1 MKKKYY
7 KKPYRIKR
15 KRSIF
20 KNRFF
25 WLCILILIIAGSIFY
40 FLFLYPFFDVKEIII
55 SGNEEVK
62 GDELRSSSPFTNARV
77 VDELR
82 SSSPFT
88 NARVKEEIE
97 NLVKEQIQTDFK
109 FFKNKNINLIN
120 LKEIDKIILENF
132 HQIARVSSKKELPDA
147 IIIEIEERKPAA
159 VFKQN
164 NNWFFADKEGIIF
177 QQINDEVATQTA
189 EQITIIQNS
198 LLTKDLKLGERI
210 AEKEIISQIIE
221 FDSKL
226 KEDLKISLPEPQRR
240 VEKRIY
246 SLGLEEL
253 TIISEERLNAK
264 TSEGWEIYF
273 NLKGDL
279 NWQILKLKAVLENRI
294 PPEKRGNIDY
304 IDLRFER
311 VYIFPEN
318 YNQ

>member
-15 KRSIF
+15 KKSIF

-25 WLCILILIIAGSIFY
+25 WLGILLLIIIGSLFY

-55 SGNEEVK
+55 SGNEKVK
-62 GDELRSSSPFTNARV
+62 
-77 VDELR
+77 
-82 SSSPFT
+82 
-88 NARVKEEIE
+88 KEEIE

-109 FFKNKNINLIN
+109 FLKNKNINLIK
-120 LKEIDKIILENF
+120 LKEIDKILLENF
-132 HQIARVSSKKELPDA
+132 PQIARVSSKKELPDA
-147 IIIEIEERKPAA
+147 IIIEIEERKPAV

-189 EQITIIQNS
+189 EQMTIIQNS

-210 AEKEIISQIIE
+210 AEKEIISQIIDLE
-221 FDSKL
+221 SKL
-226 KEDLKISLPEPQRR
+226 KEDLKIPL
-240 VEKRIY
+240 K
-246 SLGLEEL
+246 EL
-253 TIISEERLNAK
+253 TIVSEERLNAK
-264 TSEGWEIYF
+264 TLEGWEIYF

-294 PPEKRGNIDY
+294 PPEKRGNINY

>member
-7 KKPYRIKR
+7 RKPYRIKR
-15 KRSIF
+15 KKSIF

-25 WLCILILIIAGSIFY
+25 WLGILLLIITGSLFY

-55 SGNEEVK
+55 SGNKEVK
-62 GDELRSSSPFTNARV
+62 R
-77 VDELR
+77 
-82 SSSPFT
+82 
-88 NARVKEEIE
+88 EEIE

-109 FFKNKNINLIN
+109 FLKNRNINLIK
-120 LKEIDKIILENF
+120 LKEIDKILLENF
-132 HQIARVSSKKELPDA
+132 PQIAMVSSKKKLPDA
-147 IIIEIEERKPAA
+147 IIIEIEERKPAV

-177 QQINDEVATQTA
+177 QQINEQLATQTA

-210 AEKEIISQIIE
+210 AKKEIIYQIIDLE
-221 FDSKL
+221 SKL
-226 KEDLKISLPEPQRR
+226 KEDLKIPLVKEDKSSSSPFVAAR
-240 VEKRIY
+240 VK
-246 SLGLEEL
+246 EL
-253 TIISEERLNAK
+253 TIVSEERLNAK

-294 PPEKRGNIDY
+294 PPEKRGNINY

-318 YNQ
+318 YNE

>member
-15 KRSIF
+15 KKSIF

-25 WLCILILIIAGSIFY
+25 WLGILLLIIIGSLFY

-55 SGNEEVK
+55 SGNEKVK
-62 GDELRSSSPFTNARV
+62 
-77 VDELR
+77 
-82 SSSPFT
+82 
-88 NARVKEEIE
+88 KEEIE

-109 FFKNKNINLIN
+109 FLKNKNINLIK
-120 LKEIDKIILENF
+120 LKEIDKILLENF
-132 HQIARVSSKKELPDA
+132 PQIARVSSKKELPDA
-147 IIIEIEERKPAA
+147 IIIEIEERKPAV

-189 EQITIIQNS
+189 EQMTIIQNS

-210 AEKEIISQIIE
+210 AEKEIISQIIDLE
-221 FDSKL
+221 SKL
-226 KEDLKISLPEPQRR
+226 KEDLKIPL
-240 VEKRIY
+240 K
-246 SLGLEEL
+246 EL
-253 TIISEERLNAK
+253 TIVSEERLNAK
-264 TSEGWEIYF
+264 TLEGWEIYF

-294 PPEKRGNIDY
+294 PPEKRGNINY

-311 VYIFPEN
+311 VYIFPET

>member
-15 KRSIF
+15 KKSIF

-25 WLCILILIIAGSIFY
+25 WLGILLLIIIGSLFY

-55 SGNEEVK
+55 SGNEKVK
-62 GDELRSSSPFTNARV
+62 
-77 VDELR
+77 
-82 SSSPFT
+82 
-88 NARVKEEIE
+88 KEEIE

-109 FFKNKNINLIN
+109 FLKNKNINLIK
-120 LKEIDKIILENF
+120 LKEIDKILLENF
-132 HQIARVSSKKELPDA
+132 PQIARVSSKKELPDA
-147 IIIEIEERKPAA
+147 IIIEIEERKPAV

-189 EQITIIQNS
+189 EQMTIIQNS

-210 AEKEIISQIIE
+210 AEKEIISQIIDLE
-221 FDSKL
+221 SKL
-226 KEDLKISLPEPQRR
+226 KEDLKIPL
-240 VEKRIY
+240 K
-246 SLGLEEL
+246 EL
-253 TIISEERLNAK
+253 TIVSEERLNAK
-264 TSEGWEIYF
+264 TSDTRALAKGEDERSSSTTRALAKGEDERSSSTGWEIYF
-273 NLKGDL
+273 NFKGDL

-294 PPEKRGNIDY
+294 PPEKRGNINY

-311 VYIFPEN
+311 VYIFPET